1 MKLKFFRRI
10 NMKTQITILLMLVFA
25 VCSFG
30 QHQQGFRMKKNKSRV
45 DELEKVKLIE
55 ILDMDEETTLKFF
68 SRRNEFRNM
77 TESLMEKR
85 DKLLNDFQELI
96 EEDEIEKNSVYS
108 DHVNKILEIEKTLVN
123 NRIQFISSLD
133 DILTEKQIGKLVVF
147 EFKFRKDLRDLLFRH
162 RRNPNRD

>member
-1 MKLKFFRRI
+1 
-10 NMKTQITILLMLVFA
+10 MKTQITILLMLVFA
-25 VCSFG
+25 ITAFG
-30 QHQQGFRMKKNKSRV
+30 QRHEGFGMKKKNRSKI

-68 SRRNEFRNM
+68 SRRNEFRNV
-77 TESLMEKR
+77 TESLMENR
-85 DKLLNDFQELI
+85 DNLLNDFHDILL
-96 EEDEIEKNSVYS
+96 EDEIEDKSVYS
-108 DHVNKILEIEKTLVN
+108 DHVNKILEIEKSIIN
-123 NRIQFISSLD
+123 KRIEFISSLE

>member
-1 MKLKFFRRI
+1 
-10 NMKTQITILLMLVFA
+10 MKTQITILLMLVFA
-25 VCSFG
+25 ITAFG
-30 QHQQGFRMKKNKSRV
+30 QRHEGFGIKKKNRSKI

-68 SRRNEFRNM
+68 SRRNEFRNV
-77 TESLMEKR
+77 TESLMQNR
-85 DKLLNDFQELI
+85 DNLLNDFHDI
-96 EEDEIEKNSVYS
+96 IIEDEIEDKSVYS
-108 DHVNKILEIEKTLVN
+108 DHVNKILEIEKSIVN
-123 NRIQFISSLD
+123 KRIEFISSLE

>member
-1 MKLKFFRRI
+1 
-10 NMKTQITILLMLVFA
+10 MKTQITILLMLVFA
-25 VCSFG
+25 ITAFG
-30 QHQQGFRMKKNKSRV
+30 QRHEGFGIKKKNRSKI

-68 SRRNEFRNM
+68 SRRNEFRNV
-77 TESLMEKR
+77 TESLMENR
-85 DKLLNDFQELI
+85 DNLLNDFHDI
-96 EEDEIEKNSVYS
+96 IIEDEIEDKSVYS
-108 DHVNKILEIEKTLVN
+108 DHVNKILEIEKSIVN
-123 NRIQFISSLD
+123 KRIEFISSLE